1 MGVARLRGRV
11 GTLPASAGKPVA
23 SAVGLQVISQ
33 WVMENG
39 SVEREYLDETLRRL
53 AAEPGFRPTGWS
65 AREAAEF
72 HRLVQCARAAYVDT
86 DLRNM
91 RVLRIKPDDH
101 GLPSKARATLSSGR
115 VIDLTFKNSDS
126 HGAVVFELLTSKM
139 EAK

>member
-1 MGVARLRGRV
+1 V
-11 GTLPASAGKPVA
+11 

-39 SVEREYLDETLRRL
+39 RVEREYLDETLRRL
-53 AAEPGFRPTGWS
+53 ATERGFRPTGWS
-65 AREAAEF
+65 AHEIAEF

-91 RVLRIKPDDH
+91 RVLRIRPDNN
-101 GLPSKARATLSSGR
+101 GVSGKTRATLSSGR
-115 VIDLTFKNSDS
+115 EIDLTFKNSDS
-126 HGAVVFELLTSKM
+126 YGVVVFELLTPEM

>member
-1 MGVARLRGRV
+1 
-11 GTLPASAGKPVA
+11 
-23 SAVGLQVISQ
+23 
-33 WVMENG
+33 MENG

-53 AAEPGFRPTGWS
+53 AAEPGFSPADWG
-65 AREAAEF
+65 ARETADF

-91 RVLRIKPDDH
+91 RVLRIEPDD

-115 VIDLTFKNSDS
+115 TIELTFKNSDS
-126 HGAVVFELLTSKM
+126 HGTVVFELLTPEM